1 MMIYTEKMKK
11 TVLFMILAATAV
23 LLAAGCRRIDPL
35 GQTSDVD
42 LVFSAEEL
50 GTKVG
55 DSATLQDGGKFKNLF
70 VILATGNDTDGYSVK
85 YCDYREFT
93 TEVSEG
99 IARFRNVVNG
109 PTYQVFAFANL
120 SFEGNYWND
129 KTTWEAKAG
138 VLANNAN
145 LLSEG
150 TAGKLILNGDDTAVI
165 ASSVASLL
173 DGSGAM
179 LLTGKGTVTV
189 SGSTVTVTGFKPDN
203 STISGMIKLHR
214 PFVKLTVAVHSPKGH
229 TIRFDQ
235 LSFSAFKPDMT
246 YLLNKT
252 KTISVNQ
259 STKIVPVI
267 PDGVSY
273 SEINV
278 AASSLPSPAWEGGT
292 QNKLIYAT
300 YLFEND
306 VDDDYIMYGHV
317 IMDEGVSGKEQSLY
331 LGLGE
336 APENS
341 DDNPPYKGNGSVLQQ
356 INPNAGN
363 QASPIDYMRRNQAFN
378 VIINI
383 YYGST
388 TGVFDIEV
396 GTWSENVGGS
406 HTFK

>member
-1 MMIYTEKMKK
+1 MNKS
-11 TVLFMILAATAV
+11 VLILMLVSTAV

-50 GTKVG
+50 GTKSD

-70 VILATGNDTDGYSVK
+70 VILATGNDTDGYTAK
-85 YCDYREFT
+85 YYDYREYESPT
-93 TEVSEG
+93 PSG
-99 IARFRNVVNG
+99 IVRFRNVVND
-109 PTYQVFAFANL
+109 PSYQVFAFANL
-120 SFEGNYWND
+120 SFEGDYWENS
-129 KTTWEAKAG
+129 KTTWEARAG
-138 VLANNAN
+138 VLANSAN
-145 LLSEG
+145 LLSER
-150 TAGKLILNGDDTAVI
+150 TSDGKLILNGDDTAVI
-165 ASSVASLL
+165 ASSVASLF

-203 STISGMIKLHR
+203 STVSGMIKLHR
-214 PFVKLTVAVHSPKGH
+214 PFVKLTVAVHSPVGH

-235 LSFSAFKPDMT
+235 LSFSAFKPDKT

-259 STKIVPVI
+259 STKVVPVI
-267 PDGVSY
+267 PDGVTY

-278 AASSLPSPAWEGGT
+278 AASSLPSPAWEGGS
-292 QNKLIYAT
+292 QNKLIYST

-317 IMDEGVSGKEQSLY
+317 IMDEGVSGKEQALY

-336 APENS
+336 APENP
-341 DDNPPYKGNGSVLQQ
+341 DPEDPPFKGNGAVLQQ
-356 INPNAGN
+356 LAHNTSVAT
-363 QASPIDYMRRNQAFN
+363 PIAYMLRNQEFN
-378 VIINI
+378 VIINV
-383 YYGST
+383 YYGSS
-388 TGVFDIEV
+388 TGDFNFGVS
-396 GTWSENVGGS
+396 TWVSKEGEDNFGGA